1 LILSDLHCFAGTTKI
16 RTDFITNSSSTSFII
31 GCNEELNKQALYKA
45 FNVDRYHPLS
55 VIMEDIIRLVFRNAE
70 KTTKDK
76 IIERYESIPEE
87 YEIVFKRGFK
97 HYYEGEF
104 STELYDDPDGRLE
117 AYLAYL
123 VVSVETPDLM
133 VEQSF

>member
-1 LILSDLHCFAGTTKI
+1 MKI
-16 RTDFITNSSSTSFII
+16 RTDFVTNSSSTSFII
-31 GCNEELNKQALYKA
+31 GCNEELTKQALYKA
-45 FNVDRYHPLS
+45 FSVDSYHPFS
-55 VIMEDIIRLVFRNAE
+55 VIMEDIISIVFRNAQ

-76 IIERYESIPEE
+76 IIEPYESIPEE
-87 YEIVFKRGFK
+87 YEKIFKRDFK

-117 AYLAYL
+117 AYLTYA
-123 VVSVETPDLM
+123 VVSVETPDLV